1 MTAPLKPAR
10 DPRAEKAKDFRR
22 QYGHRRWPRMA
33 DFKRRRAAKL
43 AARRGG
49 PS

>member
-1 MTAPLKPAR
+1 MADRLMVKR

-43 AARRGG
+43 DARRGG
-49 PS
+49 AA